1 MYYSDEEAKQLI
13 CEYGKR
19 VYRQGMV
26 AGNEGNISVRTGAD
40 AVWGTPTGVSKN
52 DLTPEMLSK
61 TDLDGNLIIAG
72 SLPVSSESK
81 MHYGVYRESGKAG
94 AVFHTHATFATAF
107 ACSGKR
113 VNTRMLPELLGLFG
127 EEIRVAP
134 YGRPGTFELPEAVR
148 PYVKTNR
155 AVLIE
160 NHGAV
165 TWAETVR
172 QAYYNMEFLEKC
184 CKIYAVA
191 NFMIGGAHDI
201 PNEESIRE
209 QLAAFQKDAMGG

>member
-1 MYYSDEEAKQLI
+1 MRKNLGPLFVLCSAVLMSFGGLMIKAIPWGAMAVNGGRNL
-13 CEYGKR
+13 
-19 VYRQGMV
+19 V
-26 AGNEGNISVRTGAD
+26 AAGFTLAGIY
-40 AVWGTPTGVSKN
+40 
-52 DLTPEMLSK
+52 LS
-61 TDLDGNLIIAG
+61 G
-72 SLPVSSESK
+72 
-81 MHYGVYRESGKAG
+81 
-94 AVFHTHATFATAF
+94 
-107 ACSGKR
+107 
-113 VNTRMLPELLGLFG
+113 
-127 EEIRVAP
+127 
-134 YGRPGTFELPEAVR
+134 GRL
-148 PYVKTNR
+148 KTNR

>member
-1 MYYSDEEAKQLI
+1 MQRET
-13 CEYGKR
+13 
-19 VYRQGMV
+19 RQHQ
-26 AGNEGNISVRTGAD
+26 D
-40 AVWGTPTGVSKN
+40 APR
-52 DLTPEMLSK
+52 
-61 TDLDGNLIIAG
+61 A
-72 SLPVSSESK
+72 
-81 MHYGVYRESGKAG
+81 AG
-94 AVFHTHATFATAF
+94 AL
-107 ACSGKR
+107 R
-113 VNTRMLPELLGLFG
+113 RRDP
-127 EEIRVAP
+127 VAP
-134 YGRPGTFELPEAVR
+134 YGRPGTSELPEAVR

-209 QLAAFQKDAMGG
+209 QLAAFQKDAMADDRHVNILSCDRRRRR

>member
-1 MYYSDEEAKQLI
+1 M
-13 CEYGKR
+13 
-19 VYRQGMV
+19 
-26 AGNEGNISVRTGAD
+26 
-40 AVWGTPTGVSKN
+40 
-52 DLTPEMLSK
+52 
-61 TDLDGNLIIAG
+61 
-72 SLPVSSESK
+72 
-81 MHYGVYRESGKAG
+81 
-94 AVFHTHATFATAF
+94 
-107 ACSGKR
+107 
-113 VNTRMLPELLGLFG
+113 
-127 EEIRVAP
+127 
-134 YGRPGTFELPEAVR
+134 
-148 PYVKTNR
+148 
-155 AVLIE
+155 LIE

>member
-1 MYYSDEEAKQLI
+1 
-13 CEYGKR
+13 
-19 VYRQGMV
+19 
-26 AGNEGNISVRTGAD
+26 
-40 AVWGTPTGVSKN
+40 
-52 DLTPEMLSK
+52 
-61 TDLDGNLIIAG
+61 
-72 SLPVSSESK
+72 
-81 MHYGVYRESGKAG
+81 
-94 AVFHTHATFATAF
+94 
-107 ACSGKR
+107 
-113 VNTRMLPELLGLFG
+113 MLPELLGLFG